1 MREADEVE
9 IYSLGGCGG
18 FGMNATLYVAGN
30 EGVLVDFGL
39 GLPKSP
45 ALGVNQIVPDPA
57 PLLARCPRLAAI
69 LLTHAHDDHVGAVP
83 YLPPAWR
90 SAPVYGPGLAID
102 AAKDRFGDAAVP
114 SPPLHAVAS
123 GVRLDLGRFAATLV
137 HVTHS
142 VPETRVV
149 ALDTPAGLVVHLSD
163 FKLDST
169 PVQGPPSDLDSLA
182 ALGRRGVRLVLFDS
196 TGALRDGRTA
206 SERSVVGPLEAVI
219 RDCSGQVVASTFA
232 SHLHRIQSLCG
243 IAARAGRQ
251 PVPMG
256 LRMTRTLRH
265 GIDRG
270 LFDAPSGLL
279 RSRDELPQIPERR
292 RLVIAGGCQGE
303 RDSSL
308 NRISLDNEPRMTL
321 GHGDLVVI
329 SASIIPGCDVNVSR
343 MADRFLRRGVS
354 VVHAAEVRDLHV
366 SGHGGR
372 EEIREVLAL
381 LRPEA
386 AVPIHGDRT
395 HLEAAARLAERLEAP
410 PRQVEV
416 IELGDGLR
424 LDRRGLARS
433 ERVDLPPRYL
443 DEAGRP
449 IPGEV
454 LKDRFRMSETGAAT
468 IFASIRRGAGG
479 TIEAEVRMAAIGVP
493 GWGDPG
499 DRRVRALEEEARAMV
514 VRLGSRPG
522 NGERVKDAIAS
533 LVGQALHDG
542 SRRKP
547 KVVVLLDESRERA

>member
-1 MREADEVE
+1 MRGADEVE

-18 FGMNATLYVAGN
+18 FGMNATLFVAGD

-45 ALGVNQIVPDPA
+45 ALGVNQIVPDPS
-57 PLLARCPRLAAI
+57 PLLARCPRLAAV
-69 LLTHAHDDHVGAVP
+69 LLTHAHDDHVGALA

-90 SAPVYGPGLAID
+90 SAPIYGPGLAID

-114 SPPLHAVAS
+114 PPPLHTVAP
-123 GVRLDLGRFAATLV
+123 GVRLDLGRFAATLI

-163 FKLDST
+163 FKLDPT
-169 PVQGPPSDLDSLA
+169 PVQGPPSDLSALA
-182 ALGRRGVRLVLFDS
+182 ALGQRGVRLVLFDS
-196 TGALRDGRTA
+196 TGALREGRTA
-206 SERSVVGPLEAVI
+206 SERSVVGPLESVI
-219 RDCSGQVVASTFA
+219 RESSGQVVVSTFA

-243 IAARAGRQ
+243 IAVRGGRQ

-270 LFDAPSGLL
+270 LFDAPAGLL
-279 RSRDELPQIPERR
+279 RDRDELPQIPERR

-308 NRISLDNEPRMTL
+308 NRISLDNEPRLTL

-329 SASIIPGCDVNVSR
+329 SASIIPGCEVNVGR

-354 VVHAAEVRDLHV
+354 VVHAAELRDLHV
-366 SGHGGR
+366 SGHAGR
-372 EEIREVLAL
+372 EELREVLAL

-395 HLEAAARLAERLEAP
+395 HLEAAARLAEQLDEP

-416 IELGDGLR
+416 IERGDGIR
-424 LDRRGLARS
+424 LGARGLVRG
-433 ERVDLPPRYL
+433 ERVDLPPRHL
-443 DEAGRP
+443 DEAGRR
-449 IPGEV
+449 IPGEI

-479 TIEAEVRMAAIGVP
+479 AIDAEVRMAALGVP
-493 GWGDPG
+493 GWDDPG
-499 DRRVRALEEEARAMV
+499 DRRVRALEEEARV
-514 VRLGSRPG
+514 LVLRLGSRPG
-522 NGERVKDAIAS
+522 NGERVKDGIAS
-533 LVGQALHDG
+533 LVGHALHEG

-547 KVVVLLDESRERA
+547 KVVVVLDDPRGRA

>member
-1 MREADEVE
+1 MRDADEVE

-18 FGMNATLYVAGN
+18 FGMNATLFVAGD

-45 ALGVNQIVPDPA
+45 ALGVNQIVPDPS
-57 PLLARCPRLAAI
+57 PLLARCPRLAAV
-69 LLTHAHDDHVGAVP
+69 LLTHAHDDHVGALA

-90 SAPVYGPGLAID
+90 SAPIYGPGLAID

-114 SPPLHAVAS
+114 PPPLHTVAP
-123 GVRLDLGRFAATLV
+123 GVRLDLGRFAATLI

-163 FKLDST
+163 FKLDPT
-169 PVQGPPSDLDSLA
+169 PVQGPPSDLSALA
-182 ALGRRGVRLVLFDS
+182 ALGQRGVRLVLFDS
-196 TGALRDGRTA
+196 TGALREGRTA
-206 SERSVVGPLEAVI
+206 SERSVVGPLESVI
-219 RDCSGQVVASTFA
+219 RESSGQVVVSTFA

-243 IAARAGRQ
+243 IAARSGRQ

-270 LFDAPSGLL
+270 LFDAPAGLL
-279 RSRDELPQIPERR
+279 RDRDELPQIPERR

-308 NRISLDNEPRMTL
+308 NRISLDNEPRLTL

-329 SASIIPGCDVNVSR
+329 SASIIPGCEVNVGR

-354 VVHAAEVRDLHV
+354 VVHAAELRDLHV
-366 SGHGGR
+366 SGHAGR
-372 EEIREVLAL
+372 EELREVLAL

-395 HLEAAARLAERLEAP
+395 HLEAAARLAEQLEEP
-410 PRQVEV
+410 PRQVEL
-416 IELGDGLR
+416 IERGDGIR
-424 LDRRGLARS
+424 LGPRGLERG
-433 ERVDLPPRYL
+433 ERVDLPPRFL
-443 DEAGRP
+443 DEAGRR
-449 IPGEV
+449 IPGEI

-479 TIEAEVRMAAIGVP
+479 AIDAEVRMAALGVP
-493 GWGDPG
+493 GWDDPA
-499 DRRVRALEEEARAMV
+499 DRRVRALEEEARALV
-514 VRLGSRPG
+514 LRLGSRPG
-522 NGERVKDAIAS
+522 SGERVKDGIAS
-533 LVGQALHDG
+533 LVGHALHEG

-547 KVVVLLDESRERA
+547 KVVVVLDDPRGRA

>member
-1 MREADEVE
+1 MRGADEVE

-18 FGMNATLYVAGN
+18 FGMNATLFVAGD

-45 ALGVNQIVPDPA
+45 ALGVNQIVPDPS
-57 PLLARCPRLAAI
+57 PLLARCPRLAAV
-69 LLTHAHDDHVGAVP
+69 LLTHAHDDHVGALA

-90 SAPVYGPGLAID
+90 SAPIYGPGLAID

-114 SPPLHAVAS
+114 PPPLHTVAP
-123 GVRLDLGRFAATLV
+123 GVRLDLGRFAATLI

-163 FKLDST
+163 FKLDPT
-169 PVQGPPSDLDSLA
+169 PVQGPPSDLSALA
-182 ALGRRGVRLVLFDS
+182 ALGQRGVRLVLFDS
-196 TGALRDGRTA
+196 TGALREGRTA
-206 SERSVVGPLEAVI
+206 SERSVVGPLESVI
-219 RDCSGQVVASTFA
+219 RESSGQVVVSTFA

-243 IAARAGRQ
+243 IAARSGRQ

-270 LFDAPSGLL
+270 LFDAPAGLL
-279 RSRDELPQIPERR
+279 RDRDELPQIPERR

-308 NRISLDNEPRMTL
+308 NRISLDNEPRLTL

-329 SASIIPGCDVNVSR
+329 SASIIPGCEVNVGR

-354 VVHAAEVRDLHV
+354 VVHAAELRDLHV
-366 SGHGGR
+366 SGHAGR
-372 EEIREVLAL
+372 EELREVLAL

-395 HLEAAARLAERLEAP
+395 HLEAAARLAEQLAEP

-416 IELGDGLR
+416 IERGDGIR
-424 LDRRGLARS
+424 LGPRGL
-433 ERVDLPPRYL
+433 ERGEWVDLPPRFL
-443 DEAGRP
+443 DEAGRR
-449 IPGEV
+449 IPGEI

-479 TIEAEVRMAAIGVP
+479 AIDAEVRMAALGVP
-493 GWGDPG
+493 GWDDPA
-499 DRRVRALEEEARAMV
+499 DRRVRALEEEARALV
-514 VRLGSRPG
+514 LRLGSRPG
-522 NGERVKDAIAS
+522 SGERVKDGIAS
-533 LVGQALHDG
+533 LVGHALHEG

-547 KVVVLLDESRERA
+547 KVVVVLDDPRGRA